1 MDQPISDTDFSVLH
15 ILGPLRRSG
24 AEMML
29 LQSLER
35 FTRRGIRTTIVSLD
49 GSVNSAMSD
58 EFRRSDVEVHDLSS
72 GSHLQM
78 ILGLQR
84 IIRSE
89 LPDCVHVHAERASLL
104 TMSLPRLNRVRV
116 VRSVHNSFGFEGA
129 LRVRKKIERGLS
141 RAIGVHFVAVS
152 PSVQA
157 NEKAR
162 FSNGSTLILNWFDA
176 TRFRVPSA
184 PERRGARQA
193 LGIGDEESVITV
205 VGNCSE
211 VKNHGLLLEAMA
223 CMPEQDRP
231 LLLHAGDEGS
241 DRAERD
247 LAEDYGLSGCV
258 RFLGTVIDLAPVLH
272 ASDLFVMPSL
282 YEGLSIAAIEA
293 LGTGLRV
300 IVTDV
305 PGLRDLPKLNSGV
318 SVVASDP
325 NALAD
330 EIGQELGLVPKEHSK
345 AEIASQAVAVFGD
358 ERGVDQFIAAYRGDV
373 EP

>member
-78 ILGLQR
+78 ISGLQR

-116 VRSVHNSFGFEGA
+116 VRSVHSSFGFEGA

-141 RAIGVHFVAVS
+141 RAIGVQFVAVS

-162 FSNGSTLILNWFDA
+162 FSNRSMLILNWFDA

-184 PERRGARQA
+184 QVRREARQA
-193 LGIGDEESVITV
+193 LGIGDEESVIAV

-223 CMPEQDRP
+223 RMPEQDRP

-247 LAEDYGLSGCV
+247 LAEDHGLSGCV

-282 YEGLSIAAIEA
+282 YEGLGIAAVEA

-305 PGLRDLPKLNSGV
+305 PGLRDLPDLNSGV

-330 EIGQELGLVPKEHSK
+330 EIGRELGLESKAHSR

-358 ERGVDQFIAAYRGDV
+358 ERGVDQFIAAYRGNLG
-373 EP
+373 P